1 MLTSMFLKGLVVG
14 FVIAAPVGPVNVLCA
29 RRTIVYGRLVGIV
42 SGLGA
47 ALADTFFGAVA
58 AFGLVFIHTLLLTER
73 FWLGLGGTVILV
85 VIGIRTLTADVPRP
99 KEGQEDAANLLGDFT
114 STFVLTLFNPVTIL
128 SFLACFSAFGI
139 DSDERVSLD
148 DWMLLLGVFTGATAW
163 WLFLT
168 TTVGMFRRKFNQ
180 ETLRWANRIAGV
192 IILAFAAVILWNVA
206 TVRL

>member
-14 FVIAAPVGPVNVLCA
+14 FMIAAPVGPVNVLCA
-29 RRTIVYGRLVGIV
+29 RRTIVNGRLVGIV

-85 VIGIRTLTADVPRP
+85 VIGVRTLMADVPRP
-99 KEGQEDAANLLGDFT
+99 NPKQEDAANLLGDFT
-114 STFVLTLFNPVTIL
+114 STFILTLFNPVTIL

-139 DSDERVSLD
+139 DSDDKADLD
-148 DWMLLLGVFTGATAW
+148 DWLLLLGVFTGATAW
-163 WLFLT
+163 WLLLT
-168 TTVGMFRRKFNQ
+168 TAVGMFRSKFDQ

-192 IILAFAAVILWNVA
+192 VILAFAAVILWNVA